1 MIPEDVRLT
10 SPSHCSV
17 FRVLSVISRRW
28 PLLSTPLHFDMQR
41 HSLPLQ
47 ELYCR
52 KEWCFSQA
60 VAKSWW
66 SGPEMNFTC
75 CVAQNFTRA
84 VDLTCQDVGVL
95 LYQICY
101 NICHWLYE
109 LVMGRKVIRNKP
121 STLSGGV
128 LRKIRCNTAAVCAG
142 FIISS
147 VAVFVFTFFF
157 TCQWMVWLL
166 ALWNSLYHT

>member
-1 MIPEDVRLT
+1 MSWFLKMWGWLPR
-10 SPSHCSV
+10 HCSV

-60 VAKSWW
+60 VAKSCW
-66 SGPEMNFTC
+66 SRPEINLTC
-75 CVAQNFTRA
+75 CVTQNFTRA
-84 VDLTCQDVGVL
+84 VGLTCQDVGVL
-95 LYQICY
+95 FDQICY
-101 NICHWLYE
+101 NICLWLYE

-128 LRKIRCNTAAVCAG
+128 LRKIN
-142 FIISS
+142 IIPQQSVQVLLSSS
-147 VAVFVFTFFF
+147 VVFAFTFF
-157 TCQWMVWLL
+157 TCQWMIWLL
-166 ALWNSLYHT
+166 ALWNSLYHS